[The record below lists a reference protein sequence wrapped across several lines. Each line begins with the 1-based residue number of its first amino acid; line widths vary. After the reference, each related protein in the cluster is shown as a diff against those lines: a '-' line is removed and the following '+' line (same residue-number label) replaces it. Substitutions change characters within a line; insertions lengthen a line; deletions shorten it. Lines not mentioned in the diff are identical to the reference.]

1 MKKNTLVPL
10 SITLLM
16 VLFSCK
22 TIKSQQPTSS
32 AQKHDLIVSFFS
44 VAYGIDHK
52 AKAALDMIITEDTT
66 KGKKI
71 AVEKTPWGREGEV
84 DYCIDLQNY
93 SVKDKKEFINR
104 VKVALQPSTLVNIK
118 ENDICRKPV
127 Q

>member
-1 MKKNTLVPL
+1 MKKTTLIPL
-10 SITLLM
+10 SITLFIL
-16 VLFSCK
+16 LFSCK
-22 TIKSQQPTSS
+22 TIISQQPTNS

-52 AKAALDMIITEDTT
+52 AKAALDIIITEDTT
-66 KGKKI
+66 KGKI
-71 AVEKTPWGREGEV
+71 IIVEKTSWGREGEV

-93 SVKDKKEFINR
+93 RNIDKKEFINR

-118 ENDICRKPV
+118 EDEVCRKPV